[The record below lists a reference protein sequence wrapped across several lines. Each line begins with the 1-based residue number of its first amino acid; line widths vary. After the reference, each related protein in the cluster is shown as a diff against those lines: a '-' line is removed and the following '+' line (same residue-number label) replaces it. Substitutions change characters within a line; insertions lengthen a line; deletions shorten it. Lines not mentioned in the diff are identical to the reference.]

1 MTVDKKT
8 VLISKLGKL
17 VDTWPLSLVIT
28 RAEDYRDK
36 ENDYDGS
43 HPSIYS
49 WTPHEILSFVY
60 DRYCDELS
68 EMSDYTL
75 HQFIVNQALEKG
87 IIDLDDLEGVSIY
100 E

>member
-28 RAEDYRDK
+28 RAEDYLQEDQ
-36 ENDYDGS
+36 GS
-43 HPSIYS
+43 IRMDTIYS

-75 HQFIVNQALEKG
+75 HQFVVSLALEKG
-87 IIDLDDLEGVSIY
+87 LIDLDDLEGVSIY

>member
-28 RAEDYRDK
+28 KAEDYLQK
-36 ENDYDGS
+36 ERGEYRADT
-43 HPSIYS
+43 IYS
-49 WTPHEILSFVY
+49 WNTFDLLSFVY

-75 HQFIVNQALEKG
+75 HQFVVNLALEKG